1 LDDLETRV
9 HSLDVGADDCVLKP
23 IEVRELLARIR
34 AVLRLETSDLASRI
48 KQAVRAATGLTCS
61 ICVAP
66 NKLLAKIG
74 SELDK
79 PDGLTLLTPSEIP
92 SRIWP
97 LPARKV
103 NGIGPKATEKLASLG
118 IATVGDLAR
127 ADPGMLQENFG
138 RSYSEWLARAAQGHD
153 ERPVVV
159 SSEPKSISRETTFER
174 DLHPRQDRPTLSSV
188 FTELCT
194 RVSDDLRRKGYLGRT
209 IGIKLRYANFDTVT
223 RDVTLP
229 DPTADGVTIRRA
241 ATECL
246 KRVRLDRK
254 LRLLGVR
261 VTGLE
266 SINEHSA
273 GRGPVQGELPFAEDD
288 HRQGVGD

>member
-194 RVSDDLRRKGYLGRT
+194 RVSDDLRRKGYLQ
-209 IGIKLRYANFDTVT
+209 
-223 RDVTLP
+223 TLTP
-229 DPTADGVTIRRA
+229 
-241 ATECL
+241 
-246 KRVRLDRK
+246 
-254 LRLLGVR
+254 
-261 VTGLE
+261 
-266 SINEHSA
+266 
-273 GRGPVQGELPFAEDD
+273 
-288 HRQGVGD
+288 